1 MIPSHQ
7 GPRSSQDARIPC
19 NSRWVLYS
27 SGFCTIHTIFHT
39 INTFIVQFSAKEFS
53 VIRTSTTFSKFVKGC
68 RVPNWSISV
77 SRYSYL

>member
-27 SGFCTIHTIFHT
+27 SGFYTIHTIFHT
-39 INTFIVQFSAKEFS
+39 INTLTVQFSAKEFS
-53 VIRTSTTFSKFVKGC
+53 VIRTSTSESRICKRLQSTELVNLC
-68 RVPNWSISV
+68 ESI
-77 SRYSYL
+77 